1 MGEFVIRKVATG
13 VKFDLLAGN
22 GEIIA
27 TSEVYKTEAACRKG
41 MESVCKNAQRAKL
54 EDHTEGAVG
63 LTCPKFELYQDK
75 AGAYRFRLR
84 SRNGAIVAASEAYST
99 KNGCLEGIES
109 VRKNANF
116 AENAIFYPN
125 KY

>member
-13 VKFDLLAGN
+13 VKFDLRAGN
-22 GEIIA
+22 GEPIA

-41 MESVCKNAQRAKL
+41 VESVRKNAPTAKL
-54 EDHTEGAVG
+54 EDQTAPCTAQ
-63 LTCPKFELYQDK
+63 TCPKFELYQDR

-84 SRNGAIVAASEAYST
+84 SRNGAIIAVSEPYST
-99 KNGCLEGIES
+99 KHMCLEGIGS
-109 VRKNANF
+109 VRKNANP
-116 AENAIFYPN
+116 AEISNFYPN